1 MGEAFRKLSEKKPG
15 GSCLGSDLSDD
26 EWLAFQ
32 CEHAGITIERGREL
46 KAKQL
51 DTQGRK
57 PMGESWAGV
66 PTVAKAAAMA
76 GASRLRSRR
85 SCSSSP
91 KGKQGQL

>member
-15 GSCLGSDLSDD
+15 GGCLGSDLSDD

-57 PMGESWAGV
+57 PMGVAAG
-66 PTVAKAAAMA
+66 
-76 GASRLRSRR
+76 
-85 SCSSSP
+85 
-91 KGKQGQL
+91 